1 MMPKPAILLIGGL
14 DYCYDDWKSLSTKF
28 SLQEYIIGGRKMFLA
43 RCRAGEYDGVV
54 GLYRSNS
61 STSVTGPFDAEL
73 ISALP
78 KSLKYIC
85 HNGAGYDNIDVSA
98 ATDAGLQISSTPQAV
113 DNATADVAI
122 FLMLGALR
130 KATIPLKA
138 VREGKWRGATPVGH
152 DPQGKTLGI
161 LGMGGIGRVWIDS

>member
-1 MMPKPAILLIGGL
+1 MTKPAILLIGGL
-14 DYCYDDWKSLSTKF
+14 EYCYDDWKSLGTRYEPR
-28 SLQEYIIGGRKMFLA
+28 EYITGDRESFLA
-43 RCRAGEYDGVV
+43 RCKAGEYDGVV
-54 GLYRSNS
+54 GLYRSNG
-61 STSVTGPFDAEL
+61 STSITGPFDAEL
-73 ISALP
+73 IAALP

-85 HNGAGYDNIDVSA
+85 HNGAGYDNIDVPA
-98 ATDAGLQISSTPQAV
+98 ATDAGLRISSTPQAV

-130 KATIPLKA
+130 KAMIPLTA

-161 LGMGGIGRVWIDS
+161 LGMGGIGRVYTDS